1 MQARHAS
8 RVVEQEPMLRIAT
21 RAESEQV
28 ADALLLAFS
37 RDPVARW
44 ALPDPTLY
52 RVGFT
57 AFALA
62 FGGVALD
69 CGTAFVSDDFGGAAL
84 WLPPGEAPDEAAV
97 AAAFER
103 SAPPERLAALFEL
116 MEKMGGHHP
125 DEPHWYLP
133 LMGVDPAQQGR
144 GLGAALLRHALAC
157 VDREG
162 MPAYLE
168 STNPANLSLY
178 RRHGFEVI
186 AELRAGDSPLVFPM
200 LREPR

>member
-1 MQARHAS
+1 MHARHAAHG
-8 RVVEQEPMLRIAT
+8 VEQEPMPRSAT

-28 ADALLLAFS
+28 ADALLLAFA

-62 FGGVALD
+62 FGGAALD
-69 CGTAFVSDDFGGAAL
+69 YGTAFVCDGFGGAAL
-84 WLPPGEAPDEAAV
+84 WLPPGAAPDEAAV

-133 LMGVDPAQQGR
+133 LIGVDPAQQGR
-144 GLGAALLRHALAC
+144 GLGAALLRHALAR

-178 RRHGFEVI
+178 LRHGFEVM
-186 AELRAGDSPLVFPM
+186 AELRVGDSPLVFPM